1 MEMPIGIM
9 LFNDQYYIE
18 WTNPFFASCFHEST
32 LVGRS
37 LYDTFESIVPLIKQ
51 EVETENVTLNDRK
64 FKVIIKRSE
73 RLIFL
78 LMSRNKC
85 RLKDSMKM
93 NERCYL
99 ISF

>member
-1 MEMPIGIM
+1 M
-9 LFNDQYYIE
+9 DQSI
-18 WTNPFFASCFHEST
+18 FASCFHEST

-73 RLIFL
+73 RLLYFFDVTEQVQIE
-78 LMSRNKC
+78 RQYE
-85 RLKDSMKM
+85 
-93 NERCYL
+93 NERTVLSY
-99 ISF
+99 IF